1 MAFVSND
8 WPTHPEFR
16 RRFTDPL
23 YRGGSEF
30 GPFNADKGSDLVAEW
45 SRRRSE
51 LTSTPTIAQLLK
63 DGSGA
68 GDASEGST
76 PMNWWWPPTA
86 QREPA

>member
-30 GPFNADKGSDLVAEW
+30 GPFNADEGADLVAGW
-45 SRRRSE
+45 SRGRSE
-51 LTSTPTIAQLLK
+51 RTSTPTIAQLLE
-63 DGSGA
+63 DGLRCGRC
-68 GDASEGST
+68 
-76 PMNWWWPPTA
+76 
-86 QREPA
+86 Q